1 MHQHIAQKGRCFMPV
16 LNSEEL
22 KSLLQSDITDQF
34 LDKVHYVPHTG
45 RIVGYKKIT
54 PRDVPDT
61 TYPVQNIRGAMKA
74 SGLMLVQKAYELS
87 DRSDLTV
94 AVTEFMTVDHVTSA
108 SNIFF
113 YPEVVRVDD
122 GGFEIDVAACFNGKK
137 PIAYGTVRVE
147 TTIH

>member
-1 MHQHIAQKGRCFMPV
+1 MPV

-54 PRDVPDT
+54 PSDAPDT
-61 TYPVQNIRGAMKA
+61 IHPIQNIRGAMKS
-74 SGLMLVQKAYELS
+74 SGLMLVQKAYELG

-94 AVTEFMTVDHVTSA
+94 VLTEFMTVDHVTSE

-113 YPEVVRVDD
+113 YPEVARVD
-122 GGFEIDVAACFNGKK
+122 GNGFEIDVAAYFNGKK
-137 PIAYGTVRVE
+137 PIAYGTVKVK
-147 TTIH
+147 TTMH